1 MLVKRGMIYMPEMT
15 VAKVKDFIENVGKL
29 KRYCTEDKPKDLKA
43 DGIEDKGGKKV
54 IYIKTP
60 KAPHHLRRCR
70 MFMEIINKFNDCLVN
85 FEATEA
91 SKCVDQMKTFYEDG
105 RSANDTI
112 EFLDIAISK
121 EINSFRAVKEKLNK
135 EITDAKAKIEN
146 VKSNINQASTR
157 AKKNELKGKLKE
169 AEQSL
174 KELEKFLKRY
184 KFIRKRAKANALN
197 CGVATESTF
206 LHTICNFKNEKDLTT
221 YNGMAGT
228 ILKVDNFI
236 TKKANNEE
244 WKHTSTSELKSILN
258 DMQKN
263 KKGFYDSN
271 KTFNKI
277 MNEYRRIQK
286 EKAAA
291 GSLAPAAPAAAAAAA
306 PVPAAAAMKDEDL
319 NLLKAGLKK
328 LVRENNEELIKKIGN
343 KEIKSTGGVKK
354 WSENFGKKIDEVYN
368 NFVAK
373 SGYAN
378 NPEVCERLNAFK
390 DVYCCVIG
398 GIGSLDVKNME
409 KRIDDLHF
417 VSLIDIFSTAGLGV
431 ICSIGGIL
439 FATAGVC
446 PAAAVMCCAAA
457 VGVLVGSLG
466 ALTAYLIR
474 LKMLK
479 KSQLNRFADYVEAE
493 KKLESYSKK
502 EKVGEDEV
510 VADSE

>member
-1 MLVKRGMIYMPEMT
+1 
-15 VAKVKDFIENVGKL
+15 
-29 KRYCTEDKPKDLKA
+29 
-43 DGIEDKGGKKV
+43 
-54 IYIKTP
+54 
-60 KAPHHLRRCR
+60 
-70 MFMEIINKFNDCLVN
+70 
-85 FEATEA
+85 
-91 SKCVDQMKTFYEDG
+91 
-105 RSANDTI
+105 
-112 EFLDIAISK
+112 
-121 EINSFRAVKEKLNK
+121 
-135 EITDAKAKIEN
+135 
-146 VKSNINQASTR
+146 
-157 AKKNELKGKLKE
+157 
-169 AEQSL
+169 
-174 KELEKFLKRY
+174 
-184 KFIRKRAKANALN
+184 
-197 CGVATESTF
+197 
-206 LHTICNFKNEKDLTT
+206 
-221 YNGMAGT
+221 
-228 ILKVDNFI
+228 
-236 TKKANNEE
+236 
-244 WKHTSTSELKSILN
+244 
-258 DMQKN
+258 
-263 KKGFYDSN
+263 
-271 KTFNKI
+271 

-291 GSLAPAAPAAAAAAA
+291 GSLAPAAPAAAA

-398 GIGSLDVKNME
+398 GISSLDVKNME
-409 KRIDDLHF
+409 RIIDLHHYYN
-417 VSLIDIFSTAGLGV
+417 LKGILSTLGGE
-431 ICSIGGIL
+431 IGFSIGGFL

-457 VGVLVGSLG
+457 ATMLVGSLG
-466 ALTAYLIR
+466 ALTAYLIK

>member
-1 MLVKRGMIYMPEMT
+1 MLVKRGMIYMSKIDVT
-15 VAKVKDFIENVGKL
+15 KVNEFIKEVGEL
-29 KRYCTEDKPKDLKA
+29 KKYCTEDKPKDLKD
-43 DGIEDKGGKKV
+43 DGIKDKGSKKV

-60 KAPHHLRRCR
+60 KALHHLRRCR
-70 MFMEIINKFNDCLVN
+70 IFMEIINKFNDCLVN

-91 SKCVDQMKTFYEDG
+91 SKCVNEMENFYKTGEAE
-105 RSANDTI
+105 SNTI

-121 EINSFRAVKEKLNK
+121 EIDSFRAVKGNLNEGIE
-135 EITDAKAKIEN
+135 EIKAKIQKA
-146 VKSNINQASTR
+146 KSDINQAPNR
-157 AKKNELKGKLKE
+157 AEKNKLKGELKKS
-169 AEQSL
+169 EQTL

-184 KFIRKRAKANALN
+184 KFIRRRAKYDALN

-206 LHTICNFKNEKDLTT
+206 LHTICNFKNEEDLTT

-228 ILKVDNFI
+228 ILKVNNFI

-286 EKAAA
+286 GKAA
-291 GSLAPAAPAAAAAAA
+291 AAPAAGSSA
-306 PVPAAAAMKDEDL
+306 PASITSTGLNSLKEDL
-319 NLLKAGLKK
+319 KK
-328 LVRENNEELIKKIGN
+328 QVKEWNEKLINGIKN

-354 WSENFGKKIDEVYN
+354 WSEDFGKKIDEVYN
-368 NFVAK
+368 GFVAK

-409 KRIDDLHF
+409 ERIDLYHHYNLEGIL
-417 VSLIDIFSTAGLGV
+417 SILGGG
-431 ICSIGGIL
+431 IGFSIGGVL
-439 FATAGVC
+439 FAISGIC

-457 VGVLVGSLG
+457 ATMLVGSLG

-493 KKLESYSKK
+493 KKLESYN
-502 EKVGEDEV
+502 EKGKGGEDGGV
-510 VADSE
+510 VGSE

>member
-1 MLVKRGMIYMPEMT
+1 MPEMT
-15 VAKVKDFIENVGKL
+15 VAKVKKFIEKVGKL
-29 KRYCTEDKPKDLKA
+29 KRYCTEDKPKDPKA
-43 DGIEDKGGKKV
+43 DGIEDKGDKKV

-70 MFMEIINKFNDCLVN
+70 MFMEIIKEFNGCLVA

-91 SKCVDQMKTFYEDG
+91 SRYVDEMDNFYNNEEAT
-105 RSANDTI
+105 SDTI

-121 EINSFRAVKEKLNK
+121 EINSFRSVKEKLNE
-135 EITDAKAKIEN
+135 EIKKAKEKIQD
-146 VKSNINQASTR
+146 VKNSINQATTR
-157 AKKNELKGKLKE
+157 ADKNRLKGDLKE
-169 AEQSL
+169 AEQLL

-206 LHTICNFKNEKDLTT
+206 FHIICNFKNEEDLTT

-228 ILKVDNFI
+228 ILKVNNFI
-236 TKKANNEE
+236 EEKSKNEE
-244 WKHTSTSELKSILN
+244 WKHISTSELKSILN

-286 EKAAA
+286 RKEAA
-291 GSLAPAAPAAAAAAA
+291 GSSAPAAPAPAAAAASPAPAA
-306 PVPAAAAMKDEDL
+306 PAPMMSEGL
-319 NLLKAGLKK
+319 NSLKEGLKK
-328 LVRENNEELIKKIGN
+328 QVKEWNKKLVDDIKN

-398 GIGSLDVKNME
+398 GISSLDVKNME
-409 KRIDDLHF
+409 RIIDLHHYYN
-417 VSLIDIFSTAGLGV
+417 LKGILSTLGGE
-431 ICSIGGIL
+431 IGFSIGGFL

-446 PAAAVMCCAAA
+446 PAAAVVCCAAA
-457 VGVLVGSLG
+457 ATMLVGSLG
-466 ALTAYLIR
+466 ALTAYLIK

>member
-135 EITDAKAKIEN
+135 EITDAKAKIQN

-184 KFIRKRAKANALN
+184 KFIRKRAKADALS

-206 LHTICNFKNEKDLTT
+206 FHIICNFKNEEDITT

-228 ILKVDNFI
+228 ILKVNNFI
-236 TKKANNEE
+236 EEKSKNEE

-291 GSLAPAAPAAAAAAA
+291 APAAAPA
-306 PVPAAAAMKDEDL
+306 PMMDADL
-319 NLLKAGLKK
+319 NFLKNGLKK
-328 LVRENNEELIKKIGN
+328 LVREKNEELIKKIGN
-343 KEIKSTGGVKK
+343 KEIKSTGGVKE
-354 WSENFGKKIDEVYN
+354 WSKGFFEELQGIYKGFTDGKNY
-368 NFVAK
+368 
-373 SGYAN
+373 S
-378 NPEVCERLNAFK
+378 PEVLERLETFVN
-390 DVYCCVIG
+390 VYCCVIG

-431 ICSIGGIL
+431 ICSIGGVL
-439 FATAGVC
+439 FAIAGVC

-457 VGVLVGSLG
+457 ATMLVGSLG
-466 ALTAYLIR
+466 ALTAYLIK

>member
-29 KRYCTEDKPKDLKA
+29 KRYCTEDKPKDPKA
-43 DGIEDKGGKKV
+43 DGIEDKGDKKV

-121 EINSFRAVKEKLNK
+121 EINSFRAVKEELNK
-135 EITDAKAKIEN
+135 NITNAEAEIQKA
-146 VKSNINQASTR
+146 KSNINQASTR
-157 AKKNELKGKLKE
+157 AEKNELKGKLKE

-184 KFIRKRAKANALN
+184 KFIRKRAKADALS

-206 LHTICNFKNEKDLTT
+206 FHTICNFKSEEDLTT

-228 ILKVDNFI
+228 ILKVNQFI
-236 TKKANNEE
+236 KEKANNEQ

-291 GSLAPAAPAAAAAAA
+291 APAAAAAAPA
-306 PVPAAAAMKDEDL
+306 PMTDADL
-319 NLLKAGLKK
+319 NFLKNGLKK
-328 LVRENNEELIKKIGN
+328 LVREKNEELIKKIGN
-343 KEIKSTGGVKK
+343 KEIKSTGGVKE
-354 WSENFGKKIDEVYN
+354 WSKGFFEELQGIYNGFTDGKNY
-368 NFVAK
+368 
-373 SGYAN
+373 S
-378 NPEVCERLNAFK
+378 PEVLERLETFVN
-390 DVYCCVIG
+390 VYCCVIG

-409 KRIDDLHF
+409 RIIDLHHHYN
-417 VSLIDIFSTAGLGV
+417 LKGILSTAGVEV
-431 ICSIGGIL
+431 IFSIGGIL
-439 FATAGVC
+439 FAISGIC

-457 VGVLVGSLG
+457 VGALVASLG

-502 EKVGEDEV
+502 EKGE
-510 VADSE
+510 VASE

>member
-1 MLVKRGMIYMPEMT
+1 MSEIDVT
-15 VAKVKDFIENVGKL
+15 KVNEFIKNVGEL
-29 KRYCTEDKPKDLKA
+29 KKYCTEDKPKDLKD
-43 DGIEDKGGKKV
+43 DGIKDKGSKKV

-60 KAPHHLRRCR
+60 KALHHLRRCR
-70 MFMEIINKFNDCLVN
+70 VFMEIINKFNECLVT

-91 SKCVDQMKTFYEDG
+91 SKCVNEMENFYKTGEAE
-105 RSANDTI
+105 SNTI

-121 EINSFRAVKEKLNK
+121 EIDSFRAVKGKLNEEIK
-135 EITDAKAKIEN
+135 EVKAKIQEA
-146 VKSNINQASTR
+146 KSNINQAPNR
-157 AKKNELKGKLKE
+157 AEKNKLKGELKK
-169 AEQSL
+169 AEQTL
-174 KELEKFLKRY
+174 KELEKFLKRCN
-184 KFIRKRAKANALN
+184 FIRRRAKYDALN

-206 LHTICNFKNEKDLTT
+206 LHTICNFKNEEDLTT

-228 ILKVDNFI
+228 ILKVNNFI

-286 EKAAA
+286 GKAA
-291 GSLAPAAPAAAAAAA
+291 AAPAAGSSA
-306 PVPAAAAMKDEDL
+306 PASITSTGLNSLKEDL
-319 NLLKAGLKK
+319 KK
-328 LVRENNEELIKKIGN
+328 QVKEWNEKLINGIKN

-354 WSENFGKKIDEVYN
+354 WSEDFGKKIDEVYN
-368 NFVAK
+368 GFVEK

-398 GIGSLDVKNME
+398 GIVSLDVKNME
-409 KRIDDLHF
+409 ERIGYLRS
-417 VSLIDIFSTAGLGV
+417 VGRTIIFTNTGMGV

-439 FATAGVC
+439 FAISGIC
-446 PAAAVMCCAAA
+446 PVAAVILCAAA
-457 VGVLVGSLG
+457 VGTLGGSLVN
-466 ALTAYLIR
+466 LTTYLIKS
-474 LKMLK
+474 KMLK

-493 KKLESYSKK
+493 KKLESYN
-502 EKVGEDEV
+502 EKGKGGEDGGV
-510 VADSE
+510 VGSE

>member
-70 MFMEIINKFNDCLVN
+70 IFMEIINKFNDCLVN

-184 KFIRKRAKANALN
+184 KFIRKRAKADALS

-236 TKKANNEE
+236 TKKANNEQ

-291 GSLAPAAPAAAAAAA
+291 APAAAAAAPA
-306 PVPAAAAMKDEDL
+306 PMTDADL
-319 NLLKAGLKK
+319 NFLKNSLKK
-328 LVRENNEELIKKIGN
+328 LVREKNEELIKKIGN
-343 KEIKSTGGVKK
+343 KEIKSTGGVKE
-354 WSENFGKKIDEVYN
+354 WSKGFFEELQGIYKGFTDGKNY
-368 NFVAK
+368 
-373 SGYAN
+373 S
-378 NPEVCERLNAFK
+378 PEVLERLETFVN
-390 DVYCCVIG
+390 VYCCVIG

-431 ICSIGGIL
+431 ICSIGGVL
-439 FATAGVC
+439 FAIAGVC

-457 VGVLVGSLG
+457 ATMLVGSLG

-502 EKVGEDEV
+502 EKGGEDEV